1 MASRND
7 LTLEQKVN
15 LIKEN
20 ERGSSYRVLKEK
32 FNVSVGSISNI
43 LKRKNEYLDDYECN
57 RNKKMKRK
65 STNDLTQKINDSV
78 YDWFVLQLSMNI
90 FDVFKKSSSVIRI
103 CCVKK
108 CFIIINYNLLNKTT
122 KIS

>member
-1 MASRND
+1 LNIASRNG

-20 ERGSSYRVLKEK
+20 ERGWSYRVLKEK

-65 STNDLTQKINDSV
+65 STNDLTHYK
-78 YDWFVLQLSMNI
+78 
-90 FDVFKKSSSVIRI
+90 
-103 CCVKK
+103 
-108 CFIIINYNLLNKTT
+108 
-122 KIS
+122 